1 MVKIWKI
8 ALPSHLR
15 GYMEILFELISSIH
29 VEAAFQSLPLDVS
42 NIIKHGPHLPCHL
55 FRA

>member
-42 NIIKHGPHLPCHL
+42 NIIKHGPHLPSHL